1 MVNELITKIKAF
13 KANDRNIFFFF
24 VFGSLFITFRL
35 LLLGSGESNNFFEYG
50 VSILPELFVF
60 MILLQFIRNILFEN
74 QKLSLHR
81 YDLFFLLFIITN
93 VLIGLFI
100 GMDIKLGI
108 YGFRLTYLPMLF
120 YFLGSLTSSTKQVIN
135 ELIDII
141 FKWLTIIGLL
151 GLIIYF
157 CFPGFNYMMLK
168 KVSYL
173 VPEYFIIRLTSLF
186 WSPVVFG
193 SFSVLTFLYFYY
205 KSLTSTTFWNY
216 IFQSVL
222 FVCTLMSMS
231 RGPIITLV
239 LGVILLSILAR
250 KWKKM
255 VATFGLISVLFLPI
269 TVYIDSPK
277 TVIVWVLTST
287 GDTIK
292 MKKGVTRV
300 DLATSAFGEIKA
312 NPFGRGL
319 GKSGHVATRFSKST
333 HNSSKDLAV
342 TATDCW
348 FIKLL
353 SESGIQ
359 GLLFYLLIS
368 LYLTILS
375 VRYLWKHKFDFFG
388 FLFTVFFVVNVQNLV
403 SNVLDFYLF
412 SYLYWF
418 LIGVMVFYLKS
429 KKEIEV
435 S

>member
-1 MVNELITKIKAF
+1 MATECHGPLA
-13 KANDRNIFFFF
+13 
-24 VFGSLFITFRL
+24 
-35 LLLGSGESNNFFEYG
+35 
-50 VSILPELFVF
+50 
-60 MILLQFIRNILFEN
+60 LQGR
-74 QKLSLHR
+74 S
-81 YDLFFLLFIITN
+81 FFLRWPLH
-93 VLIGLFI
+93 
-100 GMDIKLGI
+100 
-108 YGFRLTYLPMLF
+108 
-120 YFLGSLTSSTKQVIN
+120 FL
-135 ELIDII
+135 
-141 FKWLTIIGLL
+141 
-151 GLIIYF
+151 
-157 CFPGFNYMMLK
+157 
-168 KVSYL
+168 
-173 VPEYFIIRLTSLF
+173 
-186 WSPVVFG
+186 
-193 SFSVLTFLYFYY
+193 
-205 KSLTSTTFWNY
+205 
-216 IFQSVL
+216 FQSVL

-250 KWKKM
+250 KWKNM
-255 VATFGLISVLFLPI
+255 LATFGLISVLFLPI